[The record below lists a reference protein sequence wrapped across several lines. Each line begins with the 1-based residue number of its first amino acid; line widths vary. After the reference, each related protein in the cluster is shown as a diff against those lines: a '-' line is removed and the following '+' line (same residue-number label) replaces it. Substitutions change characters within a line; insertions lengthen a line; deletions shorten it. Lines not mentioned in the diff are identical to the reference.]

1 MARTQVQYGSQG
13 NDVKTLQEILNKN
26 GYSLDADG
34 IFGSKTQAAV
44 KDYQQKNGLDVDGIV
59 GVNTWASLDGGS
71 SATNTKDTSPKFE
84 YEDFS
89 YKDYEEGKTVTE
101 SKNALD
107 AHLKQEPGEYK
118 SQWQA
123 QLDETMNKILNRE
136 DFSYDFNG
144 DALYQQYKD
153 KYIKQGKMAMEDT
166 IGQASAMTGGYGNSY
181 AQTVGNQ
188 AYQASLEQLNDVVPE
203 LYQMAYDRYN
213 QEGQDL
219 YNQYAMLGEQE
230 SQDYGRY
237 RDQVGDW
244 KTERDYLAGRYDSE
258 REYDYSKYADERTF
272 EYGKYSDDKSYAYQD
287 HRNAIADQ
295 QWQAEFDEA
304 KRQYN
309 EQMDFQKQQYN
320 DSKSYYSG
328 GSGGSSSG
336 GSSSGS
342 SKGTKADGSSYD
354 NGSLSSSQIKE
365 LQNALGVEADGKY
378 GSNSQKAA
386 GGLSA
391 EEAYNKYV
399 GKGGSGF
406 TGSTYEDA
414 VSYAE
419 SKGVPAAHASGI
431 MTLSEWSRRRSS
443 YQATGQGGA
452 EAKNY
457 SSYKEYLADITE
469 YLVEKYN

>member
-1 MARTQVQYGSQG
+1 MARTQVQLGSQG
-13 NDVKTLQEILNKN
+13 ADVSALQEILNKN
-26 GYSLDADG
+26 GYSLSVDG
-34 IFGSKTQAAV
+34 IFGEKTQTAV

-59 GVNTWASLDGGS
+59 GVNTWTSLDGGS
-71 SATNTKDTSPKFE
+71 SASGTSDNTPKFE
-84 YEDFS
+84 YNDFS

-107 AHLKQEPGEYK
+107 THLKQEPGEYK

-153 KYIKQGKMAMEDT
+153 MYKKQAKMASEDT

-419 SKGVPAAHASGI
+419 SKGVPAAHAAGI
-431 MTLSEWSRRRSS
+431 MTASEWNRRRSS
-443 YQATGQGGA
+443 YQTTGQGGV
-452 EAKNY
+452 EATNY

-469 YLVEKYN
+469 YLVDKYN